1 MNKTLAI
8 EWLNKAYH
16 HIGSAKILFDAKH
29 FTDVIGIDIHYGV
42 EVTLKSILAYENKK
56 IIKTHDLIELKIILQ
71 DKIDFD
77 EDELKL
83 LATITTYHI
92 RGSYPPKDKKLP
104 SFEEIEKSLDF
115 SLNLFDRVCDLL
127 NIQKSEVEY

>member
-71 DKIDFD
+71 DRIDFD

-115 SLNLFDRVCDLL
+115 SLNLFDRVCSLL

>member
-71 DKIDFD
+71 DRIDFD

-92 RGSYPPKDKKLP
+92 RGSYPPKDQKLP
-104 SFEEIEKSLDF
+104 SFEEIEKSLNF
-115 SLNLFDRVCDLL
+115 SLKLFDRVCSLL